1 MEKNKNDYNKL
12 TESSPKSKCSD
23 PNIIF
28 LIISIVSWVLYLAL
42 AWMSFFIPN
51 TKGGYYKAF
60 VFWLNIIYRTN
71 DPIIFFTIYINYV
84 LFYMIVAI
92 VIGFSTV
99 GFFVYLHCYF
109 ITKDVNVR
117 NGMMGNVTKFHFI
130 PLCFISLLFI
140 IGESLGQ
147 NLNYKNI
154 HLYTTILFNFI
165 ALISLIIIRYNT
177 EFESAIYILTIN
189 RGAYS
194 SLIALLVYNFF
205 YTFWLYG
212 NYIKQDTNSWDN
224 GCIIAFSLLIGIIN
238 NCLSFWLKDIILAF
252 VNILIYIGMITNFFK
267 LKKDDITLDFSG
279 SYAGGIIDIVML
291 VLSICLISFLVLKY
305 KNLYLIK

>member
-1 MEKNKNDYNKL
+1 
-12 TESSPKSKCSD
+12 
-23 PNIIF
+23 
-28 LIISIVSWVLYLAL
+28 
-42 AWMSFFIPN
+42 
-51 TKGGYYKAF
+51 
-60 VFWLNIIYRTN
+60 
-71 DPIIFFTIYINYV
+71 
-84 LFYMIVAI
+84 MIVAI

-154 HLYTTILFNFI
+154 HLYTTLLFTFI
-165 ALISLIIIRYNT
+165 ALISLIIIRYIT
-177 EFESAIYILTIN
+177 EFESDIYILTIN

-194 SLIALLVYNFF
+194 SLIGLLVYNFF

-212 NYIKQDTNSWDN
+212 NYIKQGTNSWDN

-238 NCLSFWLKDIILAF
+238 NSLAFWLKDIILAF

-267 LKKDDITLDFSG
+267 LKKDDIKIYFSG
-279 SYAGGIIDIVML
+279 SYAGGIIDIIML
-291 VLSICLISFLVLKY
+291 LLSIGLISFLVLKY
-305 KNLYLIK
+305 KNIYLIK